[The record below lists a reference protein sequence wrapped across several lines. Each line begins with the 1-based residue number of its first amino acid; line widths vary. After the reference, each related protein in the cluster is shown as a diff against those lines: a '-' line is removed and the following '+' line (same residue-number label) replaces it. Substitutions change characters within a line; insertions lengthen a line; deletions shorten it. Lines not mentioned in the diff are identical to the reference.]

1 MAREIYIDTQAKG
14 GDIGK
19 MVHVINTVIPVF
31 GIILLGCGL
40 KLKGFFPANVIG
52 PLNRMVYYLAIP
64 AMIFREVATANF
76 EAHFSPVLLAGTLV
90 PVILVFLIGLGAG
103 VIFAIPREHFGTF
116 LQCSFHGNLGY
127 IGLAIAYYLLGEEGF
142 TGASFLCGFLMVLQN
157 LCSVFGL
164 QIFGSEKRR
173 LGFFVKKVLGNP
185 VVVSA
190 LMGILFSLAK
200 IPIPEVIDRSLKIL
214 SGMALPL
221 ALLVIG
227 ASISFG
233 VIKSH
238 YRPTLG
244 SGFLKLLALPG
255 IGLLMYLWFGLPS
268 KQFLPGLI
276 LLASPTAT
284 ITYVM
289 ASEMHGSVG
298 LATAA
303 VSMITLLSAFT
314 FIFWLSLFT

>member
-1 MAREIYIDTQAKG
+1 MF
-14 GDIGK
+14 
-19 MVHVINTVIPVF
+19 HVINTVIPVF
-31 GIILLGCGL
+31 GIILLGCAL
-40 KLKGFFPANVIG
+40 KLKGLFPANVIG
-52 PLNRMVYYLAIP
+52 PLNRIVYYLAIP
-64 AMIFREVATANF
+64 TMIFREVATADF
-76 EAHFSPVLLAGTLV
+76 ESHFSPVLLAGTLA
-90 PVILVFLIGLGAG
+90 PVILVFLIVLGLGM
-103 VIFAIPREHFGTF
+103 IFAVPRERFGTF

-164 QIFGSEKRR
+164 QLFGSEKRR
-173 LGFFVKKVLGNP
+173 LGFFIKKILGNP

-190 LMGILFSLAK
+190 LAGIFFSLAK

-233 VIKSH
+233 IIKSH
-238 YRPTLG
+238 YRLTLC
-244 SGFLKLLALPG
+244 SGFLKLLVLPG
-255 IGLLMYLWFGLPS
+255 IGLLMYLWLGVPNR
-268 KQFLPGLI
+268 QFLPGLI
-276 LLASPTAT
+276 LLASPPAT
-284 ITYVM
+284 ISYVM

-303 VSMITLLSAFT
+303 VSMNTLLSALT
-314 FIFWLSLFT
+314 FVFWLSLLT

>member
-1 MAREIYIDTQAKG
+1 
-14 GDIGK
+14 

-40 KLKGFFPANVIG
+40 KLKGLLPVNLIS

-64 AMIFREVATANF
+64 AMIFREVATARF
-76 EAHFSPVLLAGTLV
+76 EAHFNPLLLAGTLI
-90 PVILVFLIGLGAG
+90 PVILVFLISLGVGLGLSL
-103 VIFAIPREHFGTF
+103 PRERVGTF

-127 IGLAIAYYLLGEEGF
+127 IGLAVAYYLLGEEGF
-142 TGASFLCGFLMVLQN
+142 TRASFLCGFLMVLQN
-157 LCSVFGL
+157 FGSVLGL
-164 QIFGSEKRR
+164 QLFGARKRR
-173 LGFFVKKVLGNP
+173 LGFFLKKIFGNP

-190 LMGILFSLAK
+190 LAGILFSLTQ

-238 YRPTLG
+238 YRLTLG
-244 SGFLKLLALPG
+244 SGFLKLLVLPG
-255 IGLLMYLWFGLPS
+255 IGLLLYLWFALPS
-268 KQFLPGLI
+268 PQFLPGLI

-284 ITYVM
+284 ISYVM
-289 ASEMHGSVG
+289 ASEMNGSVG

-303 VSMITLLSAFT
+303 VSTNTLLSALT

>member
-1 MAREIYIDTQAKG
+1 MCIDTQAEG
-14 GDIGK
+14 RDIGN
-19 MVHVINTVIPVF
+19 MVQVINTVIPVF
-31 GIILLGCGL
+31 GIILLGSGL
-40 KLKGFFPANVIG
+40 KLKGLLPANLIG

-76 EAHFSPVLLAGTLV
+76 EAHFSPLLLAGTLV
-90 PVILVFLIGLGAG
+90 PVALVFLISLGAG
-103 VIFAIPREHFGTF
+103 VLFAVPREQFGTF

-127 IGLAIAYYLLGEEGF
+127 IGLAISYYLLGEEGF
-142 TGASFLCGFLMVLQN
+142 TRASFLCGFLMVLQN
-157 LCSVFGL
+157 LGSVFGL
-164 QIFGSEKRR
+164 QVFGSERR
-173 LGFFVKKVLGNP
+173 RIGFFVRKILGNP

-190 LMGILFSLAK
+190 LAGIFFSLAK
-200 IPIPEVIDRSLKIL
+200 IPIPVVIDRSLKIL

-233 VIKSH
+233 VIKSY
-238 YRPTLG
+238 YRPTIG
-244 SGFLKLLALPG
+244 SGFLKLLVLPG
-255 IGLLMYLWFGLPS
+255 IGLLIYLWFGLPS

-284 ITYVM
+284 ISYVM
-289 ASEMHGSVG
+289 AMEMHGSVG

-303 VSMITLLSAFT
+303 VSTNTLLSALT

>member
-1 MAREIYIDTQAKG
+1 
-14 GDIGK
+14 
-19 MVHVINTVIPVF
+19 
-31 GIILLGCGL
+31 
-40 KLKGFFPANVIG
+40 
-52 PLNRMVYYLAIP
+52 MVYYLAIP

-76 EAHFSPVLLAGTLV
+76 EAHFSSQLLAGTLI
-90 PVILVFLIGLGAG
+90 PVVLVFLISLGIG
-103 VIFAIPREHFGTF
+103 AILAVPKDQFGTF

-142 TGASFLCGFLMVLQN
+142 TRASILCGFLMVLQN
-157 LCSVFGL
+157 LAAVFSL
-164 QIFGSEKRR
+164 QVFGSEKRR
-173 LGFFVKKVLGNP
+173 IGFFFKKILGNP

-190 LMGILFSLAK
+190 LAGIFFSLAK

-233 VIKSH
+233 VIRSYH
-238 YRPTLG
+238 RPTLCT
-244 SGFLKLLALPG
+244 GFLKLLVLPG
-255 IGLLMYLWFGLPS
+255 VGLLMYLWFELPS
-268 KQFLPGLI
+268 SQFLPGLI

-303 VSMITLLSAFT
+303 VSMNTLLSALT